1 MYFTLPLLLDTKFS
15 LRYFNELLTYAWP
28 SMQPFVPSPNNPPYK
43 WLLEGRSIAW
53 LHKKQLFR
61 RLEYIQF
68 VSISIRQNKN
78 LVGWVKKILCL
89 FLVAWDLM
97 QRNWLLPLDLL
108 TSRAFERVARLWVR
122 SAIVWARSASERAR
136 SASEGPTTPDQKT
149 KRTTLRKSMLPYTPD
164 WTNAFA
170 WKV

>member
-1 MYFTLPLLLDTKFS
+1 MYPQETYGAVRSEVLPQHEYLFARHVWSIVKNEKNIRCALLEKWLKKKKKSLCFMYFTLPLLLDTKFS

-53 LHKKQLFR
+53 LHKKQLCR

-78 LVGWVKKILCL
+78 LVGWVKKIL
-89 FLVAWDLM
+89 
-97 QRNWLLPLDLL
+97 
-108 TSRAFERVARLWVR
+108 
-122 SAIVWARSASERAR
+122 
-136 SASEGPTTPDQKT
+136 
-149 KRTTLRKSMLPYTPD
+149 
-164 WTNAFA
+164 
-170 WKV
+170 